1 MPEDKEAFM
10 RKMKFVV
17 VALVILWSYLIFDS
31 VIGLAMSVEYR
42 AEETQL
48 QGIEMQATA
57 YCLTGTTAS
66 GQQTRYGIVASKPE
80 WIGKK
85 MMIYLKDKDGKQGS
99 FLGTY
104 EVADTG
110 GNSIRTGSVVDIWM
124 PTRDECMQFGRRNVI
139 VYLVD

>member
-10 RKMKFVV
+10 RKMKYVV
-17 VALVILWSYLIFDS
+17 IALVVLWSYLFFDS
-31 VIGLAMSVEYR
+31 VMGLAMSVEYR
-42 AEETQL
+42 AEEVQL

-66 GQQTRYGIVASKPE
+66 GQQTHPGIVASKPE

-85 MMIYLKDKDGKQGS
+85 MMIYLKDNNGNQGNY
-99 FLGTY
+99 LGTY

-110 GNSIRTGSVVDIWM
+110 GKSIRTGNVVDIWM

>member
-10 RKMKFVV
+10 RKMKYVV
-17 VALVILWSYLIFDS
+17 IALVVLWSYLFFDS
-31 VIGLAMSVEYR
+31 VMGLAMSVEYR

-66 GQQTRYGIVASKPE
+66 GQQTHSGIVASKPE

-85 MMIYLKDKDGKQGS
+85 MMIYLKDNNGNQGNY
-99 FLGTY
+99 LGTY

-110 GNSIRTGSVVDIWM
+110 GKSIRTGNVVDIWM

>member
-1 MPEDKEAFM
+1 M
-10 RKMKFVV
+10 R
-17 VALVILWSYLIFDS
+17 LL
-31 VIGLAMSVEYR
+31 
-42 AEETQL
+42 
-48 QGIEMQATA
+48 
-57 YCLTGTTAS
+57 
-66 GQQTRYGIVASKPE
+66 
-80 WIGKK
+80 K

-110 GNSIRTGSVVDIWM
+110 GKSIRTGSVVDIWM

>member
-10 RKMKFVV
+10 RKMKYVV
-17 VALVILWSYLIFDS
+17 IALVVLWSYLFFDS
-31 VIGLAMSVEYR
+31 VMGLAMAVDLQT
-42 AEETQL
+42 EETQI
-48 QGIEMQATA
+48 QGMEMQATA

-66 GQQTRYGIVASKPE
+66 GQQTRTGIVASKPE

-85 MMIYLKDKDGKQGS
+85 MMIFLKDKDGNQS
-99 FLGTY
+99 TFLGTY

-110 GNSIRTGSVVDIWM
+110 GKSIASGKVVDIWM
-124 PTRDECMQFGRRNVI
+124 KDRDTCLQFGRRNVI